1 MKINFQNCRVHLI
14 VTPTD
19 LRSGCARLMSIAL
32 DKLGVDVLRG
42 EDVVVFVSKSRG
54 LCKVVF
60 ADDKGSSMITRM
72 LRCGKFEQILVK
84 SNQPGKVS
92 LTVRELEKFLNG
104 EYLYERRE
112 NYYPKR

>member
-19 LRSGCARLMSIAL
+19 LRSGCALLMSIAL
-32 DKLGVDVLRG
+32 DKLSVDVLRE
-42 EDVVVFVSKSRG
+42 EDVVFVSKSRG

-60 ADDKGSSMITRM
+60 ADDKGSLMITRM

-84 SNQPGKVS
+84 SNKLGKVS
-92 LTVRELEKFLNG
+92 LTVRGIEKFLNG
-104 EYLYERRE
+104 KCLYERRE
-112 NYYPKR
+112 NYDPKR